1 MSPHGD
7 CKQRRRPERRLRSH
21 KSVSVTN
28 PPLHAP
34 PSFPSRPSAFQN
46 TVLQRLHYPPAPR
59 YVATV
64 VVELPLERTN
74 KAIAA
79 AAAPACARN
88 PRIREKFASGVP
100 NAWKKGKR
108 EDGKRSEKE
117 RKGKRRKGNKK
128 LTK

>member
-79 AAAPACARN
+79 AAAPACARTIPAFERN
-88 PRIREKFASGVP
+88 LQAGFPMRGKKE
-100 NAWKKGKR
+100 KGKM
-108 EDGKRSEKE
+108 ENEVKKKEKNF
-117 RKGKRRKGNKK
+117 KNIFQVKHV
-128 LTK
+128 